1 MRMPRKNKIL
11 NIGDTAPLFT
21 LPSHQREEV
30 SLETYRD
37 TQNVVLTFFRGT
49 W

>member
-1 MRMPRKNKIL
+1 MPRKNKIL
-11 NIGDTAPLFT
+11 NIGDTAPQFT
-21 LPSHQREEV
+21 LPSHQREKV
-30 SLETYRD
+30 SLEAYRD

>member
-1 MRMPRKNKIL
+1 MPRKNKIL

-30 SLETYRD
+30 SLETYHAV
-37 TQNVVLTFFRGT
+37 QNVVLTFFRGT